1 MALSVTKSVV
11 GILKNAPD
19 KRMTAREIANEIM
32 LTQPAEVEEKR
43 QRSRATKIILDTD
56 DAMIQQIVA
65 EIGAQRKAIQ
75 RKEKRIKTTEGRP
88 RKYYFTE
95 LSDRDEINSSE
106 AEKETSKAGPV
117 RAIDLKAG
125 KLYESSLYPLLTDFL
140 NSEFTVFS
148 MRIDERRSKNNRG
161 SGGNKWLYPD
171 LVGMED
177 LSRAWNREVIDC
189 AKEYSDKK
197 TRLWSFEVKM
207 KLNSSNVRES
217 YFQAV
222 SNSSWANIG
231 YLVSSEIEGS
241 ETISELRMLAG
252 LHGIGVIRLDVDN
265 VSESQIMIPARERSE
280 IDWSTVSR
288 LVDENSD
295 FHRYI
300 KLIRQFYQTG
310 DPRPNDWDKGI
321 LLSNT

>member
-1 MALSVTKSVV
+1 MALSVTAAVIN
-11 GILKNAPD
+11 ILKSCPD

-32 LTQPAEVEEKR
+32 RIFPDDVEEKR
-43 QRSRATKIILDTD
+43 QRSRATKLTLETD
-56 DAMIQQIVA
+56 SAMVQQIVA

-75 RKEKRIKTTEGRP
+75 RKESRIKTTEGRP

-95 LSDRDEINSSE
+95 KSDADEIE
-106 AEKETSKAGPV
+106 ADTLEVTAATEHEAVELNAHEVEKFGEV
-117 RAIDLKAG
+117 
-125 KLYESSLYPLLTDFL
+125 SLYPLLVGFL
-140 NSEFTVFS
+140 RGELAVFS

-161 SGGNKWLYPD
+161 KGGNKWLYPD

-177 LSRAWNREVIDC
+177 LSRSWNREVIDC

-197 TRLWSFEVKM
+197 TRLWSFEVKL
-207 KLNSSNVRES
+207 KLNGSNVRES

-231 YLVSSEIEGS
+231 YLVSSEIEGG
-241 ETISELRMLAG
+241 ETINELRMLSG

-265 VSESQIMIPARERSE
+265 VAESQIMIPARERSE

-288 LVDENSD
+288 LVDENSH
-295 FHRYI
+295 FNKYI

-310 DPRPNDWDKGI
+310 DPRPNDWDRGPA
-321 LLSNT
+321 TE

>member
-1 MALSVTKSVV
+1 MALSVTKAVIT
-11 GILKNAPD
+11 ILKGCPD

-32 LTQPAEVEEKR
+32 KAFPSDIAEKR
-43 QRSRATKIILDTD
+43 QRSRATKISLETD
-56 DAMIQQIVA
+56 SAMIQQIVA

-75 RKEKRIKTTEGRP
+75 KKDRRVKTTEGRP

-95 LSDRDEINSSE
+95 KSDADEIEEDASE
-106 AEKETSKAGPV
+106 TSPAMERESVELGAYVAEKLSEN
-117 RAIDLKAG
+117 
-125 KLYESSLYPLLTDFL
+125 SLYPLLASFL
-140 NSEFTVFS
+140 IGELAVFS

-161 SGGNKWLYPD
+161 KGGNKWLYPD

-177 LSRAWNREVIDC
+177 LSRSWNREVIDC

-197 TRLWSFEVKM
+197 TRLWSFEVKL
-207 KLNSSNVRES
+207 KLNGSNVRES

-241 ETISELRMLAG
+241 ETINELRMLSG

-265 VSESQIMIPARERSE
+265 VAESQIMIPARERIE

-295 FHRYI
+295 FNKYV

-310 DPRPNDWDKGI
+310 DPRPNDWDQGPK
-321 LLSNT
+321 TA

>member
-1 MALSVTKSVV
+1 MALSITKAVV
-11 GILKNAPD
+11 NILKNCPD
-19 KRMTAREIANEIM
+19 RRMTAREIANEVM
-32 LTQPAEVEEKR
+32 RVFPNEVEEKR
-43 QRSRATKIILDTD
+43 QRSRATKITLETD
-56 DAMIQQIVA
+56 DAMVQQIVA

-75 RKEKRIKTTEGRP
+75 KKENRIKTTEGRP

-95 LSDRDEINSSE
+95 KSDVDEIEPDNSE
-106 AEKETSKAGPV
+106 ASAAAECEATELNLYGVEKFSEA
-117 RAIDLKAG
+117 
-125 KLYESSLYPLLTDFL
+125 SLYPLLAGFL
-140 NSEFTVFS
+140 ISELAVFS

-161 SGGNKWLYPD
+161 KGGNKWLYPD

-177 LSRAWNREVIDC
+177 LSRSWNREVIDC

-197 TRLWSFEVKM
+197 TRLWSFEVKL
-207 KLNSSNVRES
+207 KLNGSNVRES

-222 SNSSWANIG
+222 SNSSWANIE

-241 ETISELRMLAG
+241 ETVNELRMLSG

-265 VSESQIMIPARERSE
+265 VAESQIMIPARERTE

-295 FHRYI
+295 FNKYV

-310 DPRPNDWDKGI
+310 DPRPNDWDQGPR
-321 LLSNT
+321 TA

>member
-1 MALSVTKSVV
+1 MALSITKAVIA
-11 GILKNAPD
+11 ILKGCPD
-19 KRMTAREIANEIM
+19 TRMTAREVAQQIM
-32 LTQPAEVEEKR
+32 ATFPQEVEEKR
-43 QRSRATKIILDTD
+43 QRSRATKTTLETD

-65 EIGAQRKAIQ
+65 EIGAQRKSIQ
-75 RKEKRIKTTEGRP
+75 KKENRIKTTEGRP

-95 LSDRDEINSSE
+95 KSDVAEIESTETENEILPRDTISPSE
-106 AEKETSKAGPV
+106 SIAEELNEA
-117 RAIDLKAG
+117 
-125 KLYESSLYPLLTDFL
+125 SLYPMLTGFL
-140 NSEFTVFS
+140 SVELAVFS
-148 MRIDERRSKNNRG
+148 MRVDEKRSRNVRG
-161 SGGNKWLYPD
+161 KGGNKWLYPD

-177 LSRAWNREVIDC
+177 LSRDWNREVIDC

-197 TRLWSFEVKM
+197 TRLSSFEVKL
-207 KLNSSNVRES
+207 KLNRSNVRES

-241 ETISELRMLAG
+241 ETINELRMLAG
-252 LHGIGVIRLDVDN
+252 LHGIGVIRLDIDN
-265 VSESQIMIPARERSE
+265 VSESQIMIPARERYE

-295 FHRYI
+295 FQKYI
-300 KLIRQFYQTG
+300 RLIRQFYQTG

-321 LLSNT
+321 PLSQL